1 MDEPALPRKNY
12 YEVDLDPGKEYWWCS
27 CGLSADQ
34 PFCDG
39 SHKGTGF
46 APRQLVVREAMTL
59 YLCGC
64 KRTTDAPYCDG
75 THYVL

>member
-1 MDEPALPRKNY
+1 MAEPEIARKNY
-12 YEVDLDPGKEYWWCS
+12 YQVDLEPGVTYLWCA
-27 CGLSADQ
+27 CGRSAEQ

-39 SHKGTGF
+39 THKGSGF
-46 APRQLVVREAMTL
+46 SPKPLTVGEAMRL

-75 THYVL
+75 THAGL

>member
-1 MDEPALPRKNY
+1 MSEPMIARKNY
-12 YEVDLDPGKEYWWCS
+12 YEVDLEPGERYLWCA
-27 CGLSADQ
+27 CGRSATQ

-39 SHKGTGF
+39 SHRGTGF
-46 APRQLVVREAMTL
+46 RPKALEVGEAMRL

-75 THYVL
+75 THAGL

>member
-1 MDEPALPRKNY
+1 MAEPEIARKNY
-12 YEVDLDPGKEYWWCS
+12 YEVYLEPGQRYLWCA
-27 CGLSADQ
+27 CGRSASQ

-39 SHKGTGF
+39 SHDGTEFRPKPLEVG
-46 APRQLVVREAMTL
+46 EAMRL

-75 THYVL
+75 THAGL